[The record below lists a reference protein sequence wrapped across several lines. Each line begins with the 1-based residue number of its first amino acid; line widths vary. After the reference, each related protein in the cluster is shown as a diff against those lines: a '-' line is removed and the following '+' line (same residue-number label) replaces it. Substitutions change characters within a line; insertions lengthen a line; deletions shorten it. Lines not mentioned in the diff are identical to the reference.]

1 VALRDRLLV
10 GVRQTLFLTLPAAI
24 GLFLLAEPIVASIF
38 QYGRFSSEST
48 ALTALALKG
57 YTLGLVSYAC
67 MKVIAPAFSAI
78 DRPEIP
84 LRVSLTGIFLNLTFN
99 YILIRVYNLGI
110 LGLTL
115 TTASVATLNIL
126 QLVWASQRHVG
137 SYFESHFLQGVG
149 KILLCCVTLIGAL
162 LLGLQFIHPMDQP
175 IPVRIGGTF
184 ALVLLGSLAYFLV
197 AKLLK
202 LPDLG
207 LLLRTKKP

>member
-1 VALRDRLLV
+1 
-10 GVRQTLFLTLPAAI
+10 
-24 GLFLLAEPIVASIF
+24 
-38 QYGRFSSEST
+38 
-48 ALTALALKG
+48 
-57 YTLGLVSYAC
+57 
-67 MKVIAPAFSAI
+67 MKVVAPAFSAI
-78 DRPEIP
+78 DRPGIP

-137 SYFESHFLQGVG
+137 SYFEAHFLQGVG
-149 KILLCCVTLIGAL
+149 KILLCCITLIGAL
-162 LLGLQFIHPMDQP
+162 LLGLQFIQPMDQP

-207 LLLRTKKP
+207 LLLRPKKP